1 MDDLGQLFG
10 PLSAEV
16 PDGPPGEVDFVFR
29 RATLPSPPRT
39 LVTHR
44 LAIFKGQ
51 ADYNGWYRVDRLLI
65 YLDPRVSREL
75 ALYLLACVFHDP
87 ERSDLV
93 LSDPHSEIK
102 RIVYRSHAGKPD
114 NPPVG
119 LSLAPTTFRYFPSA
133 TAKHPWPAEVDIQ
146 SLPLLA
152 LSNEQESFDS
162 ETERARRD
170 TIFVES
176 SVIGTVRL
184 AELLLNAGCSWNPIR
199 EYDLECDAG
208 FRGVAPMSAEV
219 KLVLPGST
227 YWEIHPTPEAG

>member
-1 MDDLGQLFG
+1 MDDLGHLFG
-10 PLSAEV
+10 ALAAEV
-16 PDGPPGEVDFVFR
+16 PDGPPGGGDFVFR
-29 RATLPSPPRT
+29 RSTLPAPPPV

-51 ADYNGWYRVDRLLI
+51 ADYNGWYRVERLLI
-65 YLDPRVSREL
+65 YLEPRVSREL

-93 LSDPHSEIK
+93 LSDPHSEIR
-102 RIVYRSHAGKPD
+102 RIVYRSHAGKPED
-114 NPPVG
+114 PPIG
-119 LSLAPTTFRYFPSA
+119 LALAPSTFRYSPSA
-133 TAKHPWPAEVDIQ
+133 TFKHPWLAEADVQ

-152 LSNEQESFDS
+152 LSNEEETLDS
-162 ETERARRD
+162 ARRD

-176 SVIGTVRL
+176 SVVGTVRL

-219 KLVLPGST
+219 KLVLPGSS
-227 YWEIHPTPEAG
+227 YWVIQANGEQG